1 MRYLILLTA
10 FISFAFVTAEKIN
23 PKPLRMPYKKAGMTE
38 KEAATHLLNRLTFG
52 PTPGEVEKVMSM
64 GLDQWVM
71 AQLNH
76 SAPDIQLKEKLK
88 RINALE
94 LSNEQISGT
103 YLNAVQV
110 IRQLQ
115 QSGKLS
121 KDSIPNTED
130 TAYRKKIQE
139 LMVAS
144 GLKPPR
150 ELNRQLFAQKII
162 RGIEAENQLTE
173 ILTDFWFNHFNV
185 SITKN
190 LAQPYV
196 LTYERDAIRPNVL
209 ANFETLLKA
218 TAQHPAMLLYLDNA
232 LSGSDNNP
240 LQERARARMTKQ
252 NSKRR
257 QNGLNENYARELLE
271 LHTLGVDGGYTQQ
284 DVQSVAKA
292 LTGWTVRPFRQENM
306 GGLAKQV
313 NRRQNLAVVENDFM
327 FLAFRHD
334 ETEKTILNKKYPANG
349 GYTEGLEVLHQLAS
363 HPSTAQFICKKL
375 AARFVADEP
384 PAKLV
389 SEMAKTFLAT
399 SGNIKAVLIT
409 MLNAPEFWDK
419 KYIGIKTKSPFEF
432 TVSAVRIT
440 NARVIQPFQLYNW
453 CEKMGQQLYGCS
465 APTGFPDK
473 ASFWINSGSL
483 LNRVNFG
490 VSLVENKIPGIRVPD
505 VAKDMGLQLGS
516 PSFQNK

>member
-10 FISFAFVTAEKIN
+10 FISFAFATAEKIT

-38 KEAATHLLNRLTFG
+38 KEAALHLLNRLAFG
-52 PTPGEVEKVMSM
+52 PAPGQVEQVVSM

-71 AQLNH
+71 SQLNE
-76 SAPDIQLKEKLK
+76 SAAENELKEKLK
-88 RINALE
+88 RLDALQ
-94 LSNEQISGT
+94 LSNEQIAGT

-130 TAYRKKIQE
+130 SAYRKKIQA
-139 LMVAS
+139 LMESS

-150 ELNRQLFAQKII
+150 ELNRQLFAQKMI
-162 RGIEAENQLTE
+162 RAIAADNQLSE

-252 NSKRR
+252 NSNRR

-271 LHTLGVDGGYTQQ
+271 LHTLGVDAVYTQQ
-284 DVQSVAKA
+284 DVQAVAKA
-292 LTGWTVRPFRQENM
+292 LSGWTVRPLKQENM
-306 GGLAKQV
+306 AGLAKQV
-313 NRRQNLAVVENDFM
+313 SRRQNLAVVESDFM
-327 FLAFRHD
+327 FVAFRHD
-334 ETEKTILNKKYPANG
+334 EGEKTILNKKYPANG
-349 GYTEGLEVLHQLAS
+349 GYAEGLAVIHQLAT

-375 AARFVADEP
+375 ASRFVADEP
-384 PAKLV
+384 PANLV
-389 SEMAKTFLAT
+389 SEMSKTFMAT
-399 SGNIKAVLIT
+399 SGDIKAVMIT
-409 MLNAPEFWDK
+409 MLNAPEFWEK
-419 KYIGIKTKSPFEF
+419 KYVGSKTKSPFEL

-440 NARVIQPFQLYNW
+440 NARVIQPFQLYSW
-453 CEKMGQQLYGCS
+453 CEKMGQPLYGYN

-473 ASFWINSGSL
+473 AAFWINSGSL

-490 VSLVENKIPGIRVPD
+490 VALVENKIPGIRVPD
-505 VAKDMGLQLGS
+505 PEKDMGMLLGS

>member
-1 MRYLILLTA
+1 MRYIIFLTA
-10 FISFAFVTAEKIN
+10 FISFAFGTIAEKN
-23 PKPLRMPYKKAGMTE
+23 PKPLRMPYKKAGLSE
-38 KEAATHLLNRLTFG
+38 KEAATHLLNRLAFG
-52 PTPGEVEKVMSM
+52 PTPGQVEKVMSM

-71 AQLNH
+71 AQLNQ
-76 SAPDIQLKEKLK
+76 SAPDMQLKEKLK
-88 RINALE
+88 RLNALE

-139 LMVAS
+139 LMEAS

-162 RGIEAENQLTE
+162 RGIEAENQLAE

-190 LAQPYV
+190 LAQPFV
-196 LTYERDAIRPNVL
+196 LTFERDAIRPNVL
-209 ANFETLLKA
+209 GNFETLLKA
-218 TAQHPAMLLYLDNA
+218 TAQHPAMLFYLDNA

-240 LQERARARMTKQ
+240 LQERAKARMANQ
-252 NSKRR
+252 NNNRR
-257 QNGLNENYARELLE
+257 QLGLNENYSRELLE
-271 LHTLGVDGGYTQQ
+271 LHTLGVDLGYPQH
-284 DVQSVAKA
+284 VMQSVAKA

-306 GGLAKQV
+306 SGMA
-313 NRRQNLAVVENDFM
+313 RQISSRQHLAVVENDFM

-334 ETEKTILNKKYPANG
+334 ESEKTILNKKYPANG
-349 GYTEGLEVLHQLAS
+349 GYAEGQAVLHQLAS
-363 HPSTAQFICKKL
+363 HPSTARFIAKKL
-375 AARFVADEP
+375 ATRFVSDEP
-384 PAKLV
+384 PASLV
-389 SEMAKTFLAT
+389 EAMAKTFMET
-399 SGNIKAVLIT
+399 SGNIKAVMIT

-419 KYIGIKTKSPFEF
+419 KHIGNKTKSPLEL
-432 TVSAVRIT
+432 TISAIRTT
-440 NARVIQPFQLYNW
+440 NARVLQPFQLYNW
-453 CEKMGQQLYGCS
+453 CEKMGQTLYGYS

-483 LNRVNFG
+483 LNRMNFG
-490 VSLVENKIPGIRVPD
+490 IALVENKIQGTRVPEQ
-505 VAKDMGLQLGS
+505 AKETGMLLAS
-516 PSFQNK
+516 PQFQNK